1 VCIGIVFYLIS
12 SFSPL
17 FCLDVLLK
25 DLDKVIKG
33 LLIVTERQELFGALD
48 ISHVTMKFRSAVD
61 VP

>member
-1 VCIGIVFYLIS
+1 
-12 SFSPL
+12 
-17 FCLDVLLK
+17 LK

-48 ISHVTMKFRSAVD
+48 ISQVTLKFRLAVD

>member
-12 SFSPL
+12 TFYPL

-48 ISHVTMKFRSAVD
+48 ISHVTIKFRSAVN